1 MKTTS
6 KIGGF
11 IGLVMAVFVL
21 VVVVALM
28 STTQIQFGTT
38 GVITRFGALTD
49 RTLQPGLH
57 FKIPFVDDVV
67 VYRTQKIIYE
77 TSDNPRTSEAD
88 YTDFPV
94 ETTSKDGQAVS
105 IRYSVRF
112 SIDPTK
118 VQTVAST
125 LGRENEVIEK
135 VVKTDSRIFARNV
148 PRGFTAE
155 ELYSGNV
162 QDVEQE
168 IVELLRPSFEKN
180 GLILDEFGIRGITFS
195 QDYQATIE
203 SKQIEKEKINIEEY
217 KAQQEEFRKQQKI
230 TQAQADAEAQR
241 LQQQTLS
248 KELIQKLYIEKWNGT
263 LPQVVNGGQS
273 PLLID
278 LGSGLFK

>member
-1 MKTTS
+1 MKPTN
-6 KIGGF
+6 KQGIFLGLGIAVAGF
-11 IGLVMAVFVL
+11 VIVT
-21 VVVVALM
+21 ALM

-38 GVITRFGALTD
+38 GVITRFGGLTD

-57 FKIPFVDDVV
+57 FMVPFVDDVV

-77 TSDNPRTSEAD
+77 TSDNPKSSEAD

-94 ETTSKDGQAVS
+94 ETTSKDGQKVQ

-148 PRGFTAE
+148 PRSFTAE

-162 QDVEQE
+162 KDVEE
-168 IVELLRPSFEKN
+168 KIIESLRPSFEKN

-195 QDYQATIE
+195 QDYQETIE

-217 KAQQEEFRKQQKI
+217 RAQQEKFRKEQKI

-248 KELIQKLYIEKWNGT
+248 RELIHKLYIEKWDGK
-263 LPQVVNGGQS
+263 LPQVVNGSS

-278 LGSGLFK
+278 LGGGLFK

>member
-1 MKTTS
+1 MKPTN
-6 KIGGF
+6 KQGILLGLGIAVVGF
-11 IGLVMAVFVL
+11 LIVT
-21 VVVVALM
+21 ALM

-38 GVITRFGALTD
+38 GIITRFGGLTD

-57 FKIPFVDDVV
+57 FMIPFVDDVV

-77 TSDNPRTSEAD
+77 TSDNPKSSEAD

-94 ETTSKDGQAVS
+94 ETTSKDGQKVQ

-148 PRGFTAE
+148 PRSFTAE

-162 QDVEQE
+162 KDVEE
-168 IVELLRPSFEKN
+168 KIIESLRPSFEKN

-195 QDYQATIE
+195 QDYQETIE

-217 KAQQEEFRKQQKI
+217 RAQQEKFRKEQKI

-248 KELIQKLYIEKWNGT
+248 RELIHKLYIEKWDGK
-263 LPQVVNGGQS
+263 LPQVVNGSS

-278 LGSGLFK
+278 LGGGLFK